1 MLHPAPSTDRDQVVE
16 TMISLTHL
24 SNLNRAIVAGRGSAE
39 LYQALRQRGFARIG
53 LPSIFHLR
61 KPAFSVGLITV
72 QDMFSEFETA
82 LSQIAPFLGTTAA
95 IAVLIKSNEAGFALK
110 VRKKLEQLGFR
121 IEAGVRCRQG
131 FVMSAYRQDAA
142 QMKRAA

>member
-1 MLHPAPSTDRDQVVE
+1 M
-16 TMISLTHL
+16 
-24 SNLNRAIVAGRGSAE
+24 
-39 LYQALRQRGFARIG
+39 
-53 LPSIFHLR
+53 
-61 KPAFSVGLITV
+61 
-72 QDMFSEFETA
+72 A
-82 LSQIAPFLGTTAA
+82 LSQIAPSLGTTAA

-131 FVMSAYRQDAA
+131 FVMSAYRQDSA